1 MQRNAKKSVPFILG
15 TVQRATANAVGF
27 LSRATA
33 DAVLYLNQNQ
43 SERLPGNFL
52 NRLPDSI
59 QVAIAKRMRERAG

>member
-43 SERLPGNFL
+43 SERLPDDFL
-52 NRLPDSI
+52 NSLPRPV
-59 QVAIAKRMRERAG
+59 QVAIAERMRARAG